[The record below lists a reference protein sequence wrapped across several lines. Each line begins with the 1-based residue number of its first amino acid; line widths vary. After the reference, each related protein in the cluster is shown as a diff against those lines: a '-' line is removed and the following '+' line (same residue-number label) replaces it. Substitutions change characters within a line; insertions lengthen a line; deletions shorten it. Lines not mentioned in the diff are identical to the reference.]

1 VSRTTHPLI
10 AVLLIGTLTAC
21 SAGKQ
26 TLGYAIERDA
36 SSDASGAAPDFAD
49 DTLLP
54 WYGGPAYHGR
64 WPNGLSAS
72 VSYVPIGVWMQS
84 PENAEWFREAG
95 MNLFIGLWEGPTDDQ
110 LDQLGAAGST
120 TFCGQTGVWQSRLDD
135 RAMSGWLIETSPD
148 NAQELPE
155 GGYGPCI
162 EPEVT
167 QAEYSAMTEADDSRP
182 VMLLLGQAVADA
194 EWPGRGSCDGRDEM
208 YFEYA
213 EAADVLGFYFYP
225 VSRDRP
231 IELIATGVTRL
242 LEWSRYRKPII
253 ALIEASSIEGG
264 PRPTPEQIRAEAW
277 LALVHGAAGIGYYC
291 HRFMPDFSETDC
303 LEHEPTRA
311 MLQQINTEV
320 REVAPALNSSIVGNG
335 VTVESDAPI
344 ATRLARVSGATYLF
358 AAALSNEP
366 TAARFSLRSFS
377 YASAEVI
384 GEDRDIAIEAGE
396 LSDDFDGYSVHL
408 YRIAHGDR

>member
-1 VSRTTHPLI
+1 MIRGATI
-10 AVLLIGTLTAC
+10 ALLAALCVAC

-26 TLGYAIERDA
+26 ALGYAIERDA
-36 SSDASGAAPDFAD
+36 SAEPDSAAPDFTE

-64 WPNGLSAS
+64 WPNGLSPS

-95 MNLFIGLWEGPTDDQ
+95 VNLFIGLWEGPTDDQ
-110 LDQLGAAGST
+110 LNQLSEAGAT

-167 QAEYSAMTEADDSRP
+167 QAEYAAMTEADDSRP

-194 EWPGRGSCDGRDEM
+194 EWPGRGSCDGRDDEM
-208 YFEYA
+208 YPAYA

-225 VSRDRP
+225 VSRGRP

-242 LEWSRYRKPII
+242 LEWSSYRKPII
-253 ALIEASSIEGG
+253 ALIEASSIDGG

-311 MLQQINTEV
+311 MLERINGEV
-320 REVAPALNSSIVGNG
+320 RALAPALNSPMIGNG

-344 ATRLARVSGATYLF
+344 ATRLTRVSGATYLF
-358 AAALSNEP
+358 AAALSSEP
-366 TAARFSLRSFS
+366 TAARFSLRGFS
-377 YASAEVI
+377 AASAEVI
-384 GEDRDIAIEAGE
+384 GEDRALAIAAGDLE
-396 LSDDFDGYSVHL
+396 DDFEGYAVHL
-408 YRIAHGDR
+408 YRIDP

>member
-1 VSRTTHPLI
+1 VSRATCQLI
-10 AVLLIGTLTAC
+10 AAMLIGALPIGALAC

-26 TLGYAIERDA
+26 ALAYAIERDA
-36 SSDASGAAPDFAD
+36 SVDSAAPDFAE

-64 WPNGLSAS
+64 WPSGLPAS

-84 PENAEWFREAG
+84 PENVDRFRDAG
-95 MNLFIGLWEGPTDDQ
+95 VNLFVGLWEGPTDRQ
-110 LDQLGAAGST
+110 LDLLGAAGAT
-120 TFCGQTGVWQSRLDD
+120 TFCGQTGAWQSRLAD

-148 NAQELPE
+148 NAQELPD

-167 QAEYSAMTEADDSRP
+167 QAEYAALTEADDSRP

-208 YFEYA
+208 YVEYA

-225 VSRDRP
+225 VSRARP

-311 MLQQINTEV
+311 MLARINGEV
-320 REVAPALNSSIVGNG
+320 RELAPALNSPMVGNG

-344 ATRLARVSGATYLF
+344 ATRLARVSGATYLL
-358 AAALSNEP
+358 AAALSGEP
-366 TAARFSLRSFS
+366 TAARFSLRGFTA
-377 YASAEVI
+377 ASADVI
-384 GEDRDIAIEAGE
+384 GEDRALAIQAGDLDDAFEAYG
-396 LSDDFDGYSVHL
+396 VHL
-408 YRIAHGDR
+408 YRIEH